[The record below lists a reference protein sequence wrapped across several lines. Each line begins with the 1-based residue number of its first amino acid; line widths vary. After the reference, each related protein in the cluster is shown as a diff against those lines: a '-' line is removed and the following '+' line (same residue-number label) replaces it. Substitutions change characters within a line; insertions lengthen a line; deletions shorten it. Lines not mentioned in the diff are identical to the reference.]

1 MATVEVI
8 SHTKLGSA
16 QKSFTVSSIP
26 ATYDHLYIVGS
37 LQSDRSNPID
47 SCNIKLNAS
56 ASGYAKQSLEGANG
70 GPYAS
75 HTNGAS
81 QTEHK
86 FLIAATN
93 TGYDSGAGFSSLE
106 VWIPNYADTNFQQN
120 YLVEL
125 SLQGNTTTANEWWQ
139 SQDACMWDTSAA
151 IHTFYVEAD
160 TGDFNTNSCLT
171 VYGINGV

>member
-37 LQSDRSNPID
+37 LQSDRSNAID

-56 ASGYAKQSLEGANG
+56 ASGYAKQSLESVHG
-70 GPYAS
+70 GPDAA
-75 HTNGAS
+75 HTSSAA
-81 QTEHK
+81 QTEHRY
-86 FLIAATN
+86 LIAATN
-93 TGYDSGAGFSSLE
+93 GGYDSGAGFSSLE

-125 SLQGNTTTANEWWQ
+125 SLQGNTTTNYEWWQ

-160 TGDFNTNSCLT
+160 VGDFNTNSCLT

>member
-37 LQSDRSNPID
+37 LQSDRSNGID
-47 SCNIKLNAS
+47 GMNIKLNAS
-56 ASGYAKQSLEGANG
+56 ASGYANQSLYGATSIS
-70 GPYAS
+70 AA
-75 HTNGAS
+75 HTSSAA
-81 QTEHK
+81 QTEHRY
-86 FLIAATN
+86 LIGATN
-93 TGYDSGAGFSSLE
+93 TGYDSGAGFGSLE
-106 VWIPNYADTNFQQN
+106 VWIPNYTDSDLTQD

-125 SLQGNTTTANEWWQ
+125 CLQGNTTTNYEWWTEM
-139 SQDACMWDTSAA
+139 SNNKWATAAA

-160 TGDFNTNSCLT
+160 VGDFNTNSCLT
-171 VYGINGV
+171 VYGINGA

>member
-26 ATYDHLYIVGS
+26 ATYDHLYIIGS

-47 SCNIKLNAS
+47 GMNIKLNAS
-56 ASGYAKQSLEGANG
+56 ASGYSQQRLEFVHG
-70 GPYAS
+70 GPSAS
-75 HTNGAS
+75 HTNGAAES
-81 QTEHK
+81 AHRY
-86 FLIAATN
+86 LIGATN

-106 VWIPNYADTNFQQN
+106 VWIPNYTDSDLTQD

-125 SLQGNTTTANEWWQ
+125 CLQGNTTTNYEWWTEM
-139 SQDACMWDTSAA
+139 SNNKWGTAAA

-160 TGDFNTNSCLT
+160 VGDFNTNSCLT
-171 VYGINGV
+171 VYGINGA

>member
-37 LQSDRSNPID
+37 LQSDRASTVD

-56 ASGYAKQSLEGANG
+56 ASGYANQSLYGATSIS
-70 GPYAS
+70 AA
-75 HTNGAS
+75 HTSSQS
-81 QTEHK
+81 QTEHR
-86 FLIAATN
+86 FLICAN
-93 TGYDSGAGFSSLE
+93 NSGYDSGAGCSSLE
-106 VWIPNYADTNFQQN
+106 VWIPNYADTNLNQN
-120 YLVEL
+120 YLVEIAV
-125 SLQGNTTTANEWWQ
+125 QGNSTTAWEWYQ
-139 SQDACMWDTSAA
+139 SQDACQWATAAA

-160 TGDFNTNSCLT
+160 VGDMNTNSTLT